1 MSLGFVFLW
10 DKTIMTIHAVF
21 FDFGGV
27 IMRTEFQAPR
37 QHLAERFNMDYDD
50 IDKMVFGSE
59 SARRASLG
67 EITEDAHW
75 AEVLKRLK
83 RPAAETKSFID
94 EFFGGDVIDRT
105 LVESIRSLRGKV
117 HTGLISNAWSGLREF
132 LAREKIID
140 IFDTVIISAEVG
152 VVKPSA
158 RIYEVA
164 LEQAKVYPEA
174 NRRIRADEAVFVD
187 DVNAN
192 IEGCEKVGMKGILF
206 KDPQEVL
213 TQLNRLLK
221 IKK

>member
-1 MSLGFVFLW
+1 
-10 DKTIMTIHAVF
+10 
-21 FDFGGV
+21 
-27 IMRTEFQAPR
+27 
-37 QHLAERFNMDYDD
+37 
-50 IDKMVFGSE
+50 
-59 SARRASLG
+59 
-67 EITEDAHW
+67 
-75 AEVLKRLK
+75 
-83 RPAAETKSFID
+83 
-94 EFFGGDVIDRT
+94 
-105 LVESIRSLRGKV
+105 LRGKV

-164 LEQAKVYPEA
+164 LEQAKVRA
-174 NRRIRADEAVFVD
+174 NEAVFVD
-187 DVNAN
+187 DVAAN

-213 TQLNRLLK
+213 IQLNRLLK